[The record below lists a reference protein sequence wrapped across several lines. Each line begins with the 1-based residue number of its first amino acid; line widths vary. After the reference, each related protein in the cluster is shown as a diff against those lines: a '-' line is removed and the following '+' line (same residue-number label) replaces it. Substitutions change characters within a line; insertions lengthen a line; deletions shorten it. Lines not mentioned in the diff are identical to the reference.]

1 MDFKNFLFSFLIL
14 QLTLCILHGFYSPHQ
29 QHNRGM
35 ATLVFQPVTTGPM
48 LPNWNISAV
57 IGWIAMNVGTDIHG
71 PQRINPNDLWNP
83 SLLLLPHTEIHP
95 FRCSCFKNKSSVV
108 CLYSQADAHLTTMCT
123 IAGDRPLGLTFVV
136 FEWSVSPATG
146 WSAFTPKCRV
156 SRLLGA

>member
-14 QLTLCILHGFYSPHQ
+14 QLTSCILHGFYSPHQ

-108 CLYSQADAHLTTMCT
+108 CLYSQAACASHHHVHHC
-123 IAGDRPLGLTFVV
+123 
-136 FEWSVSPATG
+136 W
-146 WSAFTPKCRV
+146 WSASRV
-156 SRLLGA
+156 NICGFWVICVTSNWMERIHTKV